1 MGVPGKRTVSRAGY
15 SAYIQSPEWRAVR
28 QRYFASGM
36 PQECYVCGTPRK
48 PGMHLHHRTYK
59 NLGAERLMDLVPVCP
74 GCHELIHAI
83 FNSNRPY
90 WEREGLWFATKKARM
105 LVQKR
110 TNPIAEFGANLVDAR
125 KRYRAAQRA

>member
-1 MGVPGKRTVSRAGY
+1 VSTPGKGTVSRAEY
-15 SAYIQSPEWRAVR
+15 RQYIQSPAWRAVR

-74 GCHELIHAI
+74 DCHELIHAI
-83 FNSNRPY
+83 FDADRPR
-90 WEREGLWFATKKARM
+90 WEREGLWYATKKARA
-105 LVQKR
+105 LVRKS
-110 TNPIAEFGANLVDAR
+110 TAGISAYGALVPAAR
-125 KRYRAAQRA
+125 RRYAAAPLH